1 MAEIFVLRHGAPL
14 LVYVMN
20 FSPRPLRVQ
29 LCPSQRVANP
39 VQRGLLLP
47 ETWRPILRL
56 NRMRA
61 KKTFVVV
68 ILLLVGAVALSILS
82 RPVQSRAMRQALTGY
97 VLEVNP
103 DLNRIT
109 VRNADMPGVMAS
121 MVMDYRV
128 RDAGALNGIKPGD
141 SIQATMVM
149 DGGYWLED
157 IKVVGSRP

>member
-1 MAEIFVLRHGAPL
+1 M
-14 LVYVMN
+14 
-20 FSPRPLRVQ
+20 RV
-29 LCPSQRVANP
+29 
-39 VQRGLLLP
+39 
-47 ETWRPILRL
+47 
-56 NRMRA
+56 

-68 ILLLVGAVALSILS
+68 ILLLVGAVALSIYLLS

-97 VLEVNP
+97 VLEVKP

-157 IKVVGSRP
+157 IRVVGSRP